1 METNL
6 PFLLDDLSALPVSPS
21 YYSSD
26 EDMDVDIQS
35 VSATQDDSEDS
46 DIEVI
51 ACYRQIPIQSEGLV
65 AGRKMTVEVTESA
78 DEAYPDFP
86 WEDFDS
92 MMQLVDSQADP
103 LDRGAGPS
111 SATQSSSP
119 PIKYCGKLTPI
130 VDSPLSPPPH
140 ERGPTYNYCD
150 YTTSEQPP
158 MPLQPN
164 SHIQGL
170 SVRIASQCGQPNQA
184 LYGDCIVCRRSY
196 EQINETAVLGYLE
209 STTYRGESYN
219 DQQRRRDAYLA
230 GMDQGTVLFIP
241 RGVSQAA
248 ACDGNFYQITLEGDN
263 SIPPPG
269 VLPI

>member
-35 VSATQDDSEDS
+35 VSATRDDSEDS

-140 ERGPTYNYCD
+140 ERGPTYNNCD
-150 YTTSEQPP
+150 YAHTRTECTHSIT
-158 MPLQPN
+158 MW
-164 SHIQGL
+164 
-170 SVRIASQCGQPNQA
+170 
-184 LYGDCIVCRRSY
+184 
-196 EQINETAVLGYLE
+196 TAE
-209 STTYRGESYN
+209 SST
-219 DQQRRRDAYLA
+219 
-230 GMDQGTVLFIP
+230 IW
-241 RGVSQAA
+241 
-248 ACDGNFYQITLEGDN
+248 
-263 SIPPPG
+263 
-269 VLPI
+269 

>member
-1 METNL
+1 MEMNL
-6 PFLLDDLSALPVSPS
+6 PFHLDDISALPVSPR

-26 EDMDVDIQS
+26 EELDVDIQS
-35 VSATQDDSEDS
+35 VSANRDESEES

-51 ACYRQIPIQSEGLV
+51 ACYRQVQIQTEGLV
-65 AGRKMTVEVTESA
+65 AGRKRTVELPENAGET
-78 DEAYPDFP
+78 YLDFP

-111 SATQSSSP
+111 TTTQSSSP
-119 PIKYCGKLTPI
+119 PIKYCGKLTPL
-130 VDSPLSPPPH
+130 VDTPLSPPPH
-140 ERGPTYNYCD
+140 ESGPIYNNCD
-150 YTTSEQPP
+150 YTTITQPQ

-184 LYGDCIVCRRSY
+184 QYGDCIVCGRIY
-196 EQINETAVLGYLE
+196 EQIKETAVLGYLE

-219 DQQRRRDAYLA
+219 DQQRRRDAFLA
-230 GMDQGTVLFIP
+230 GMDQGAVLFIP

-248 ACDGNFYQITLEGDN
+248 ACDGN
-263 SIPPPG
+263 
-269 VLPI
+269 V